1 MLSTTSVLKYL
12 LLASSWL
19 ELAPLKSQLHRL
31 LGVAGIAPTAAAPPA
46 ARELTGDIIPV
57 AVPMLHPIAP
67 GGWQLHSDDCLP
79 LLLHVVHQATTVA
92 GGDKKA
98 ETTVAERKAAATA
111 AGNWL

>member
-1 MLSTTSVLKYL
+1 LLSTTSILKYL

-31 LGVAGIAPTAAAPPA
+31 LGAAGIAPTAAAPPA

-57 AVPMLHPIAP
+57 AVPMLHPVAP

-92 GGDKKA
+92 GGKKA
-98 ETTVAERKAAATA
+98 EATAAERKAAATA